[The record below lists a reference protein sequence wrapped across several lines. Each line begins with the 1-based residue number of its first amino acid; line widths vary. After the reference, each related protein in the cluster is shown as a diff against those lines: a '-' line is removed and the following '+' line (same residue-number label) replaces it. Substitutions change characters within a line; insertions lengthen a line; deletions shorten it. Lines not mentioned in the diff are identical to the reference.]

1 MRFSAGFHRKGNK
14 MLLRVSVVS
23 IALLLLGIADF
34 AAAQD
39 AEASYSRRG
48 ADTCL
53 GCHSDWD
60 PPLMGIFQTPH
71 GNPHDAR
78 APFGEGQLQ
87 CEACHGPGGAHTGR
101 VKRGDPRPPIY
112 NFGSDAWTPVEVQNA
127 VCLDCHAGHV
137 GEQWAG
143 SAHDI
148 NTVACA
154 DCHTLHTA
162 SDPMLDKRTQP
173 DACYACHANVK
184 SDFLKPSAHPVRQG
198 ALGCTDCHN
207 PHGTANESLLAHPT
221 LNETC
226 YSCHTEKRGPLI
238 WEHAPVV
245 DDCSICHEAH
255 GAVHPSMLT
264 RRAPL
269 LCQSCHTPSG
279 HPSVPYGS
287 GSLADGTASPFVLAG
302 SCLNC
307 HTQVHGSNHPSGKA
321 LMR

>member
-1 MRFSAGFHRKGNK
+1 MLSRFAV
-14 MLLRVSVVS
+14 MIL
-23 IALLLLGIADF
+23 ALLLLGVAEL
-34 AAAQD
+34 AWGQD
-39 AEASYSRRG
+39 EEPGFSARG
-48 ADTCL
+48 ADNCI
-53 GCHSDWD
+53 GCHRRWE
-60 PPLMGIFQTPH
+60 PPLMGIFETPH

-78 APFGEGQLQ
+78 SPFGEEQLQ
-87 CEACHGPGGAHTGR
+87 CEACHGPGGAHAGR

-112 NFGSDAWTPVEVQNA
+112 NFGSDADTPVAVQNGM
-127 VCLDCHAGHV
+127 CMQCHDGHV

-154 DCHTLHTA
+154 DCHSLHTPEDA
-162 SDPMLDKRTQP
+162 VLDSRTQSE
-173 DACYACHANVK
+173 ACYACHAEVK

-198 ALGCTDCHN
+198 ALACTDCHN
-207 PHGTANESLLAHPT
+207 PHGTANDSLLKRAT

-226 YSCHTEKRGPLI
+226 YDCHAEKRGPLV

-245 DDCSICHEAH
+245 EDCSVCHDPH
-255 GAVHPSMLT
+255 GAVHPAMLT
-264 RRAPL
+264 RRPPQ

-279 HPSVPYGS
+279 HPSVPYDTS
-287 GSLADGTASPFVLAG
+287 GLPDGTPSPFLLG
-302 SCLNC
+302 GNCLNC